1 MPPKKRINRE
11 DIISV
16 AFQLIKSEGIESLNA
31 RNLAKRLGCSTQPVF
46 SEFKTM
52 KELKEEVFEQAGYY
66 FLEYLER
73 ATLPHNQLYSFG
85 LAFIDFVHKERNFY
99 HLIFMTGALND
110 INILE
115 VCKANYNLVTNLA
128 KQYGLSFKNTE
139 KMFIQFLLYL
149 QGIAS
154 VLYANEEAFQ
164 TEEIKE
170 YVKDACKAFL
180 GVYKEK

>member
-1 MPPKKRINRE
+1 MAPKKRINRE

-46 SEFKTM
+46 SEFNTM
-52 KELKEEVFEQAGYY
+52 EELKQELFEQAGYY

-73 ATLPHNQLYSFG
+73 ATSSYNQLYSFG
-85 LAFIDFVHKERNFY
+85 LAFIDFVQKERNFY
-99 HLIFMTGALND
+99 QLIFMSGALNN
-110 INILE
+110 INILD

-128 KQYGLSFKNTE
+128 EHYSLSFRNTE
-139 KMFIQFLLYL
+139 KMFIQLLLYL
-149 QGIAS
+149 QGIAA
-154 VLYANEEAFQ
+154 VLYSNEEAFQ

-170 YVKDACKAFL
+170 YLKDACEAFL
-180 GVYKEK
+180 EAYKEK